1 MSELTTGSISHKRV
15 TGEHANKFAKQSAN
29 ILIAGNSPFIHDAVI
44 ELKDAYFVQTA
55 FDGKIAE
62 DAPTKLAF
70 ETSVGLI
77 VFPMLIRVK
86 YDADNKEIVPNGTF
100 NKFVKDNIGSRT
112 VEDFAKY
119 VVSKVAKLR
128 VKRKGYRKDGPFGPY
143 QAAMVEFD
151 IEEYRPEPA
160 QQD

>member
-15 TGEHANKFAKQSAN
+15 TGERADKFAKQSAN
-29 ILIAGNSPFIHDAVI
+29 LLITGNSPFVHDAVI
-44 ELKDAYFVQTA
+44 ELKDACFVQTA
-55 FDGKIAE
+55 FDGEVSE

-77 VFPMLIRVK
+77 VFPMLVRVK
-86 YDADNKEIVPNGTF
+86 YDADNKEVVPNGTF
-100 NKFVKDNIGSRT
+100 NKFVKDNIGNRT

-128 VKRKGYRKDGPFGPY
+128 VKRKGYRKNGPFGPY
-143 QAAMVEFD
+143 QAVMVEFD
-151 IEEYRPEPA
+151 IEEYHPK
-160 QQD
+160 QD